1 MSPDAPSTSLP
12 PLSPSELLAG
22 KNILLLGTTGF
33 LAKVMLSMMLER
45 FALGKIYCL
54 VRSQRSKTA
63 RERFFDEVAGSEM
76 MEPLRRAFGPSFDVY
91 LQEKIRVVD
100 GDASKPNLGVTG
112 DALTELQREVDIIV
126 NSAGLVTF
134 NPPLDDALEINSV
147 GAREIGNFATQT
159 RGKRVVHISTCF
171 VAGNRSGHIREDEP
185 VVGFFPKKDEMPE
198 IEFDWAR
205 EVRDLERRIKETK
218 DRVEDAALESL
229 FKTEALARLKA
240 EGRDPQPRTL
250 RAAITNQRRRWVAEE
265 LIRIGLE
272 RAAHWGWPN
281 IYTYTKAL
289 GEQALASTP
298 GIEWSILRP
307 SIVESSLTYPFPG
320 WNEGMN
326 TSAPLAYLGLN
337 GQTAFPSGKDLILDV
352 IPVDLVS
359 SATLAVCASLMN
371 GESGKVY
378 QAAVGDISPV
388 TMDRTITLV
397 GLSRRRRAR
406 RDEDNKEISW
416 LTARFREQTEPL
428 PVPQPRFD
436 NRSAPFLR
444 RLTTRARK
452 VLEGMQPERYGPM
465 GGLVSD
471 AQRIAQETETK
482 LKKIEDIFVM
492 FRPFIWENKYV
503 FRTEQT
509 RQLFRRMNATDQ
521 ALLPYAPD
529 QIDWRHYWLDVHI
542 PGLEKWVFPKLD
554 DAAGPKRMPIPRT
567 HRDLAEMFESKTEEH
582 ARRIAFRILR
592 QDDVADSYSYRDV
605 RRAASAVAEFLRQR
619 GFEKG
624 GRVLLASES
633 RPEWGISYFGILL
646 AGGTAVPI
654 DIDLSEREIQ
664 NIAGASKA
672 VGVIASE
679 KQKARLQAHVSL
691 PLWDYDEVFEHAHD
705 LPDELMAPVSRSP
718 DDVAS
723 IIFTSGTTGRPK
735 GVMLTDRNFTAL
747 TARVSAL
754 FHLNSGDSLLSVL
767 PLHHTFEFS
776 TGLMMPLSAGASVT
790 YLEERTPELLARA
803 FRETPPTSMVGVPA
817 VWEALHRKIDGQ
829 LTDLVKP
836 AELLVRMMMR
846 GNRWLREHSPW
857 NVGRWVFRPMHGA
870 LGGRLRMMVSGGAP
884 LSPKIYD
891 DFRGYGFS
899 IYEGYGLTEAS
910 PVITVGW
917 PRERTP
923 AGSVGW
929 PLPGLD
935 VRIYEPDEQG
945 IGQVIA
951 RGPTIMA
958 GYLEDPAATAEVIRD
973 GWLHTGDQGRLDD
986 KGRLFIVGRQKD
998 VIIDTGGKNVYP
1010 DEIEDLYRESSFVKE
1025 LSVVGIPA
1033 DQGTGERVAAL
1044 VVPDYEAEEAKDLS
1058 KEEVRDRLRDHFREV
1073 GSKQPLA
1080 RRIKVLHF
1088 WETELP
1094 RTATK
1099 KVKRSLVRDEL
1110 VRLEAQIKKSRGGA
1124 DEGISDVTSIVGRL
1138 VAGISQRTPGEIGL
1152 GNHLVDHLGFDSL
1165 MQMELLTAIEEE
1177 FPKARVSQEEMLA
1190 IDTVGDIVRLVAR
1203 DRSSDNRKKT
1213 EVGDAEE
1220 TPIPVPALVRTL
1232 GKGMLGMAQRLAHE
1246 RLLDIEVEG
1255 QGNIPA
1261 NTNFIVASNHSS
1273 HLDMGLVKH
1282 ALGDLAG
1289 ELMAV
1294 AAKDYF
1300 FDDRIRRLYFEN
1312 FTNLLPMDRHGSL
1325 KKSLR
1330 LAGEALRQGSSLL
1343 IFPEGTRSRDGV
1355 MSDFKPAVGYL
1366 CLHEKIDILPIALVG
1381 THDALPVGTA
1391 VPKGR
1396 KLGARIGP
1404 PIRAEEMLKE
1414 TEHLSRA
1421 AAYRHVAR
1429 IAEQSVRRLLGQ
1441 APSPALLDAEPSVS
1455 KKNGANGPAAHHEKP
1470 VVPSRVVTVLDSEGS

>member
-1 MSPDAPSTSLP
+1 MSPDATDHASPS
-12 PLSPSELLAG
+12 LSPSELLAG
-22 KNILLLGTTGF
+22 KNLLLLGTTGF

-63 RERFFDEVAGSEM
+63 RERFVDEVLGSEM
-76 MEPLRRAFGPSFDVY
+76 MEPLRRAFGPSFDAY
-91 LQEKIRVVD
+91 IDEKVQVVD
-100 GDASKPNLGVTG
+100 GDASKPNLGASEDVL
-112 DALTELQREVDIIV
+112 AELFREVDLV
-126 NSAGLVTF
+126 LNSAGLVTF
-134 NPPLDDALEINSV
+134 NPPLDDALEINSI
-147 GAREIGNFATQT
+147 GAREIAAFAAQT

-185 VVGFFPKKDEMPE
+185 VVGFFPKKKDMPE

-205 EVRDLERRIKETK
+205 EIKDLERRIKETK

-229 FKTEALARLKA
+229 FKTEALARLKE

-265 LIRIGLE
+265 LIRIGIE
-272 RAAHWGWPN
+272 RANHWGWPN

-289 GEQALASTP
+289 GEQALASSP
-298 GIEWSILRP
+298 GIEWCILRP
-307 SIVESSLTYPFPG
+307 AIVESSLSYPFPG

-326 TSAPLAYLGLN
+326 TSAPLAYMGLN

-359 SATLAVCASLMN
+359 TATIAACASLMS
-371 GESGKVY
+371 GESGRVY
-378 QAAVGDISPV
+378 QAAVGDVSPV
-388 TMDRTITLV
+388 TMDRTVTLV
-397 GLSRRRRAR
+397 GLARRRRAQER
-406 RDEDNKEISW
+406 EEKKEISW
-416 LTARFREQTEPL
+416 LTARLREQSEPL
-428 PVPQPRFD
+428 PVQQSRFE
-436 NRSAPFLR
+436 NTSAPFLR
-444 RLTTRARK
+444 KLTTRAKK
-452 VLEGMQPERYGPM
+452 VLDGMQPERYGPF
-465 GGLVSD
+465 GGLVTD
-471 AQRIAQETETK
+471 AQRVAKDTEEK
-482 LKKIEDIFVM
+482 LKKVEEIFEL
-492 FRPFIWENKYV
+492 FKPFIWENKPV
-503 FRTEQT
+503 FRTEHT
-509 RQLFRRMNATDQ
+509 RGLFRRMNAADR

-529 QIDWRHYWLDVHI
+529 QIDWRHYWLEVHI

-554 DAAGPKRMPIPRT
+554 SEAGPKRMAIPRT

-582 ARRIAFRILR
+582 ARRVAFRILR
-592 QDDVADSYSYRDV
+592 KDDVADSYSYRDV

-619 GFEKG
+619 GVQKG
-624 GRVLLASES
+624 DRVLIASES

-654 DIDLSEREIQ
+654 DIDLSVVEIA
-664 NIAGASKA
+664 NISVAAKA
-672 VGVIASE
+672 KGVIASE
-679 KQKARLQAHVSL
+679 KQKERLETLVEL
-691 PLWDYDEVFEHAHD
+691 PIWSYDDVFEHAHD
-705 LPDELMAPVSRSP
+705 LPDELLTAASRSP
-718 DDVAS
+718 EDIAS

-754 FHLNSGDSLLSVL
+754 FHLNASDSLLSVL

-776 TGLMMPLSAGASVT
+776 TGLLMPISAGASVT
-790 YLEERTPELLARA
+790 YLEERTPELLSRA

-829 LTDLVKP
+829 LSDLVKP
-836 AELLVRMMMR
+836 AELTVRMLMR
-846 GNRWLREHSPW
+846 GNRWLRDHSPW
-857 NVGRWVFRPMHGA
+857 NVGRWVFRPMHDA

-884 LSPKIYD
+884 LNPRIFD

-899 IYEGYGLTEAS
+899 LYEGYGLTEAS

-935 VRIYEPDEQG
+935 VRIKDADEQG

-958 GYLEDPAATAEVIRD
+958 GYLEDPEATQEVVKD

-1010 DEIEDLYRESSFVKE
+1010 DEIEDLYRESAFVKE

-1033 DQGTGERVAAL
+1033 EQGTGERVAAL
-1044 VVPDYEAEEAKDLS
+1044 VVPNYEADDAKDLS
-1058 KEEVRDRLRDHFREV
+1058 KEELRERLREHFREV

-1088 WETELP
+1088 WENELP

-1110 VRLEAQIKKSRGGA
+1110 MRLEAQLKKSRGGA
-1124 DEGISDVTSIVGRL
+1124 DEVVDDAAATVSRL
-1138 VAGISQRTPGEIGL
+1138 VAAISQRNPGEIGL
-1152 GNHLVDHLGFDSL
+1152 ADHLVDHLGFDSL

-1190 IDTVGDIVRLVAR
+1190 IDTVGAIVRLVAR
-1203 DRSSDNRKKT
+1203 DRSSESRKKT

-1220 TPIPVPALVRTL
+1220 APIPVPAVVRTL
-1232 GKGMLGMAQRLAHE
+1232 GKSMLGLAQRLAHE
-1246 RLLDIEVEG
+1246 QLLDIEVEG

-1261 NTNFIVASNHSS
+1261 NTNFIVAANHAS

-1289 ELMAV
+1289 ELMSV

-1355 MSDFKPAVGYL
+1355 MTDFKPAVGYL
-1366 CLHEKIDILPIALVG
+1366 CLHEKIDILPIALLG
-1381 THDALPVGTA
+1381 THDALPVGA
-1391 VPKGR
+1391 ALPKGR
-1396 KLGARIGP
+1396 KLGARIGA
-1404 PIRAEEMLKE
+1404 PIRAEDMLRE
-1414 TEHLSRA
+1414 TEHMSRA
-1421 AAYRHVAR
+1421 AAYRHVASV
-1429 IAEQSVRRLLGQ
+1429 AEQAVRRMLREPTPLMVRAVE
-1441 APSPALLDAEPSVS
+1441 APAA
-1455 KKNGANGPAAHHEKP
+1455 KRNGANGIGAHLDAPAVSYDVE
-1470 VVPSRVVTVLDSEGS
+1470 RTEREGS